1 MLLCGIKTTHDA
13 GIALIED
20 DKLIF
25 CCELEKLENNERYA
39 HMTDL
44 GIVFGQLAG
53 YGYDPLDV
61 DEFVI
66 DGWHRRPRP
75 LELFGQEVELRLAP
89 YRRGLRD
96 DDLFREYRFQ
106 VFDLEYSSYAHY
118 AGHVASA
125 YCTSPFAACR
135 EDAYVLAW
143 DAAMFPYLYMVEA
156 QTGQARSLGPLFPL
170 IGNTYHTLA
179 CRFAPF
185 NKPPD
190 FPRSLGVA
198 GKVMAYIAL
207 GQVREGVVDH
217 LSRLADRVYE
227 AELARWRGAADLFN
241 QFDLGMDILRRMSRE
256 VELEGIND
264 PDALASVHAF
274 LERKLVAGLRDK
286 LSSSPYKSG
295 NLCMSG
301 GCALNIKWNSA
312 VRDAGM
318 FDHVWVPPFPND
330 SGSAIGTAC
339 CAMLTKSQ
347 HSALRWDVYSGPAL
361 TRAASVPDGWLAE
374 ELSLDGV
381 AHILHTTGMP
391 VVFLSGRAELGPRA
405 LGHRSILACAT
416 NPGIKDQLNAAK
428 GREDY
433 RPIAPLCL
441 EHRAPDIFDPGS
453 PDPYMLFDHVV
464 RPEWI
469 SRIPAVCH
477 LDNTA
482 RLQTVNNRQNPTEF
496 KLLEAYET
504 LSGIPVL
511 CNTSANFKGCGFFPD
526 AESAMRWGEVPYVWA
541 DGVMYMREEC
551 TAPRAHLV
559 HGSLP
564 V

>member
-25 CCELEKLENNERYA
+25 SCELEKLDNNERYA

-44 GIVFGQLAG
+44 GIVFGQLAE

-61 DEFVI
+61 DEFII

-75 LELFGQEVELRLAP
+75 LEWFGQEVELRLAP
-89 YRRGLRD
+89 YRRGLLA
-96 DDLFREYRFQ
+96 DDLFHEYRFQ

-118 AGHVASA
+118 AGHVTSA
-125 YCTSPFAACR
+125 YCTSPFAALR
-135 EDAYVLAW
+135 EDSYVLAW
-143 DAAMFPYLYMVEA
+143 DAAMFPYLYVIEA
-156 QTGQARSLGPLFPL
+156 ESGQARSLGPLFPL

-179 CRFAPF
+179 CKFEPF
-185 NKPPD
+185 DKPLD
-190 FPRSLGVA
+190 FPRTLGVA

-207 GQVREGVVDH
+207 GQVREEVVDH
-217 LSRLADRVYE
+217 LFRLADRGYE
-227 AELARWRGAADLFN
+227 AELRRWRGETDVFS
-241 QFDLGMDILRRMSRE
+241 QFDFGMDILRRMGRE
-256 VELEGIND
+256 AEVDGVCS
-264 PDALASVHAF
+264 PDMLASIHAF
-274 LERKLVAGLRDK
+274 LERSLVAGLRDK
-286 LSSSPYKSG
+286 LSSSPYKVS

-312 VRDAGM
+312 VRDSGM

-339 CAMLTKSQ
+339 CAMLGKSR
-347 HSALRWDVYSGPAL
+347 HRALTWDVFSGPAL
-361 TRAASVPDGWLAE
+361 RGTAMAPDGWAAE

-405 LGHRSILACAT
+405 LGHRSILACTSDA
-416 NPGIKDQLNAAK
+416 GMKDRLNAAK
-428 GREDY
+428 GREHY
-433 RPIAPLCL
+433 RPVAPICL
-441 EHRAPDIFDPGS
+441 EHRAPEIFDPGS
-453 PDPYMLFDHVV
+453 PDPYMLFDHDV
-464 RPEWI
+464 RPGWI
-469 SRIPAVCH
+469 SRIPAICH

-482 RLQTVNNRQNPTEF
+482 RLQTVNYRQDPAMF
-496 KLLEAYET
+496 RLLEAYEA

-511 CNTSANFKGCGFFPD
+511 CNTSANFRGCGFFPD
-526 AESAMRWGEVPYVWA
+526 AESAIRWGEVPYVWA
-541 DGVMYMREEC
+541 DGIIYRRKE
-551 TAPRAHLV
+551 
-559 HGSLP
+559 
-564 V
+564 